1 MVEAGPGAVSERKP
15 PQELDAHLDAAKRGE
30 ESGVAGLWH
39 ALNPLVLR
47 YLRVVVGQ
55 AADDVAS
62 ETWLQAAYELR
73 RFRGDADGFRVWLF
87 RVARHRALEEL
98 RRSGRRREDPAGL
111 FGVEVDNRASRDD
124 PAREAV
130 ERLATRRALRLIAE
144 LPANQA
150 EAVMLRVVVGMDV
163 TQTAE
168 VLGKR
173 PGAIRVASMR
183 GLRRLAT
190 MVDVDD
196 ADKSSNSNN
205 AAVNGAVVNSAVNS
219 TVVDNAVGG
228 VGVIDGVN
236 GVEIDHADAG
246 SAVNA
251 VKEAAE

>member
-1 MVEAGPGAVSERKP
+1 MAEG
-15 PQELDAHLDAAKRGE
+15 LDAHLDAARRGE

-55 AADDVAS
+55 AAEDVAS
-62 ETWLQAAYELR
+62 ETWLQAAHELR

-87 RVARHRALEEL
+87 RVARNRALEEL

-111 FGVEVDNRASRDD
+111 FGVDDRVSRDD

-130 ERLATRRALRLIAE
+130 ERMATRRALRLIAE

-173 PGAIRVASMR
+173 PGAIRVSAMR

-190 MVDVDD
+190 MVAVDD
-196 ADKSSNSNN
+196 GAGGADGGVIGVSALGGMGGHASPVAGMNGVRHLELEPGD
-205 AAVNGAVVNSAVNS
+205 AASAVRE
-219 TVVDNAVGG
+219 V
-228 VGVIDGVN
+228 
-236 GVEIDHADAG
+236 
-246 SAVNA
+246 
-251 VKEAAE
+251 AE

>member
-1 MVEAGPGAVSERKP
+1 MSDRDL
-15 PQELDAHLDAAKRGE
+15 QDLDAHLDAARRGE
-30 ESGVAGLWH
+30 ESGVAGLWR

-62 ETWLQAAYELR
+62 ETWLQAAYEIR
-73 RFRGDADGFRVWLF
+73 RFRGDAAGFRIWLF

-111 FGVEVDNRASRDD
+111 LGADDRASRDD

-130 ERLATRRALRLIAE
+130 ERMATRRALSLIAE

-173 PGAIRVASMR
+173 PGAVRVASMR

-190 MVDVDD
+190 MVNVDNGLDGADVLETVE
-196 ADKSSNSNN
+196 N
-205 AAVNGAVVNSAVNS
+205 AASAVK
-219 TVVDNAVGG
+219 G
-228 VGVIDGVN
+228 V
-236 GVEIDHADAG
+236 
-246 SAVNA
+246 
-251 VKEAAE
+251 AE

>member
-1 MVEAGPGAVSERKP
+1 MAEAGPGAVSERT
-15 PQELDAHLDAAKRGE
+15 PQELNAHLDAAKRGE

-73 RFRGDADGFRVWLF
+73 RFRGDADGFRIWLF

-98 RRSGRRREDPAGL
+98 RRSGRRREDPVGL
-111 FGVEVDNRASRDD
+111 FGAEVDNRASRDD

-130 ERLATRRALRLIAE
+130 DRLATRRALRLIAE

-190 MVDVDD
+190 MVDADD
-196 ADKSSNSNN
+196 ADKSDN
-205 AAVNGAVVNSAVNS
+205 AAVNAAVVNSPVVNS
-219 TVVDNAVGG
+219 PVVNNGVGG

-236 GVEIDHADAG
+236 GVEVGHADAG
-246 SAVNA
+246 PAVNA